1 MTIDPGKKGWLTN
14 YLEYRK
20 ALFQSFFEQTDK
32 DLHPE
37 QSLYKLLQPNGLLY
51 GHPILKEDIVPE
63 DGSMS
68 NLNKIKVLMAESL
81 INGSLILRQHEIN
94 SEDDF
99 SEVIMETVRY
109 IGNFYQKVY
118 PELSVSGR
126 TLFGRKKSPLEIA
139 EKILEKRIDIHEG
152 NDNFWLNFFN
162 NSLLFLDIYL
172 FGQWLNVGDDKHTAL
187 LFKNEKDTLRLTVV
201 KVLAAA
207 AHANQNIEEEE
218 QGLFDYFLQSSQLSA
233 TQKEQARNIF
243 KEGVDI
249 ANIDIPTHNSWLLK
263 RYFLEM
269 AILIVWADRKLEES
283 EYAFL
288 KRLNSRL
295 GFHDEDLENSL
306 LAVEGFVLENW
317 EYLENLRSGHE
328 YTEVS
333 QEYLQRVHKLA
344 ERNAARIASE
354 VEAQSELQ
362 KLLSKARSGNLTDQ
376 EAALLKEDLIRV
388 LKRVPTFVI
397 IGLPTAFL
405 TLPMLLKILPEDILP
420 KEE

>member
-51 GHPILKEDIVPE
+51 GHPILKENIVPE

-233 TQKEQARNIF
+233 TQKEQARKIF

>member
-51 GHPILKEDIVPE
+51 GHPILKENIVPE

>member
-51 GHPILKEDIVPE
+51 GHPILKKDIIEE

-249 ANIDIPTHNSWLLK
+249 VNIDIPSHNSWLLK

-317 EYLENLRSGHE
+317 EYLEDLRSGHE
-328 YTEVS
+328 YKEVS

-376 EAALLKEDLIRV
+376 EAALLKEDLINV